1 MDIANGDDVRVVL
14 LVEIVEVRLV
24 LEVVCVDLAGLN
36 NIVGLDIIFELF
48 DVKGDA
54 LSGKDLLG
62 NGEDLGVRCGG
73 CSDGYGLTLECV
85 VVDGGIVA
93 VTGVRNN
100 ADNCAVVLGSDEIGD
115 LLALESG
122 GKSLYLVGILVALLG
137 GEDVR
142 ICARRALDS
151 EIVLDGVKTRG
162 DSVVRVDNS
171 IVNILE
177 NVGKLSGFNLF
188 EGDVLG
194 VVLNVSY
201 GCGDASAVFELDD
214 ALLLKKKERTGF
226 VGRVV
231 GNGNGDALAARRAG
245 GEAED
250 AAQREDRCEND
261 RYCLFRVDYLL
272 CILIYKVLG

>member
-100 ADNCAVVLGSDEIGD
+100 ADNCAVILGSDEIGD

-142 ICARRALDS
+142 ICARGALNG
-151 EIVLDGVKTRG
+151 EIVLYGVETRG

-177 NVGKLSGFNLF
+177 NVGELSGFNLF

-194 VVLNVSY
+194 VALNVSY
-201 GCGDASAVFELDD
+201 GCGDAGAVFELDD
-214 ALLLKKKERTGF
+214 ALLLKEKERTGF

-231 GNGNGDALAARRAG
+231 GNGNGDAFAARRAG

-250 AAQREDRCEND
+250 AAQREDRCKND
-261 RYCLFRVDYLL
+261 RYCLFM
-272 CILIYKVLG
+272 LIISFVF